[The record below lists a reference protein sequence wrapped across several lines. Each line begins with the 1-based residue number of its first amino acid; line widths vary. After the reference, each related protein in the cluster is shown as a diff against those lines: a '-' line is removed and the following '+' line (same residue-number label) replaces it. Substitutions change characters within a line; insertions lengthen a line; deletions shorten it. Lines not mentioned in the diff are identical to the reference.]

1 VDCIKIAGVKLKH
14 PNDQFV
20 NTMTL
25 AAASSSIGVELTG
38 IGLHSGHQTTVKIYA
53 APAGTGRVFVRT
65 DLTDSPMIP
74 AVIESVH
81 TTTLSTELQSDKAS
95 IRTVEHLL
103 ASLTAL
109 GVQDAR
115 IEIDGLE
122 VPLLDGSAKLWVEA
136 IQNAGLAGEIAIGTP
151 VTEAIWIHQGDQF
164 VAAVPSPEL
173 RFTYGIDFDLKPI
186 GNQWFSWQPN
196 KESFADAVAPAR
208 TFGLA
213 HQIEQLRQAG
223 LIKGGS
229 LENAL
234 VCDQD
239 RWINPPLRF
248 ADEPVRHKMLDLIG
262 DLSLLGTLPR
272 AHFIAYKASHDL
284 HTKLAQQLRDAG
296 F

>member
-1 VDCIKIAGVKLKH
+1 
-14 PNDQFV
+14 
-20 NTMTL
+20 MTL
-25 AAASSSIGVELTG
+25 ATSSSSNKVIELTG
-38 IGLHSGHQTTVKIYA
+38 IGLHSGTHTTVKIHP
-53 APAGTGRVFVRT
+53 APVGSGRVFVRT
-65 DLTDSPMIP
+65 DLPGNPEIL
-74 AVIESVH
+74 ALIESVH
-81 TTTLSTELQSDKAS
+81 TTTLSTELRSPVVQAELSGTAS

-136 IQNAGLAGEIAIGTP
+136 IQVAGLGGEMAIGAP

-164 VAAVPSPEL
+164 VAAVPAPEL

-186 GNQWFSWQPN
+186 GNQWFSWQPGS
-196 KESFADAVAPAR
+196 KSFQESFAEAIAPAR

-213 HQIEQLRQAG
+213 HQIEQLQQAG

-229 LENAL
+229 LDNAL

-239 RWINPPLRF
+239 KWINPPLRF
-248 ADEPVRHKMLDLIG
+248 ENEPVRHKMLDLIG

-284 HTKLAQQLRDAG
+284 HTKLARQLRSAG

>member
-1 VDCIKIAGVKLKH
+1 
-14 PNDQFV
+14 
-20 NTMTL
+20 MTP
-25 AAASSSIGVELTG
+25 AASFSSAIAEISG

-53 APAGTGRVFVRT
+53 APVGTGRFFVRT
-65 DLTDSPMIP
+65 DLTGSPVVP
-74 AVIESVH
+74 ALIESVH
-81 TTTLSTELQSDKAS
+81 TTTLSTELQSGTAS

-136 IQNAGLAGEIAIGTP
+136 IQNAGLTGEMAIGKP

-196 KESFADAVAPAR
+196 KESFVDAVAPAR

-213 HQIEQLRQAG
+213 HQIEQLQQAG

-229 LENAL
+229 LDNAL

-284 HTKLAQQLRDAG
+284 HTQLAQQLRSAG

>member
-1 VDCIKIAGVKLKH
+1 VDCSKIAGVKLKH

-25 AAASSSIGVELTG
+25 AASSSSTSVELTG
-38 IGLHSGHQTTVKIYA
+38 IGLHSGHQTTVKIHS

-65 DLTDSPMIP
+65 DLTDSPEIP
-74 AVIESVH
+74 AVVESVH
-81 TTTLSTELQSDKAS
+81 TTTLSTELQSGTAS

-136 IQNAGLAGEIAIGTP
+136 IQNAGMAREMSIGEP
-151 VTEAIWIHQGDQF
+151 VIEAIWIHQGDQF
-164 VAAVPSPEL
+164 VAAIPSPEL

-186 GNQWFSWQPN
+186 GNQWFSWQPS

-213 HQIEQLRQAG
+213 HQIEQLQQAG

-284 HTKLAQQLRDAG
+284 HTKLAQQLRSAG

>member
-1 VDCIKIAGVKLKH
+1 
-14 PNDQFV
+14 
-20 NTMTL
+20 MTP
-25 AAASSSIGVELTG
+25 AASFSSTQVEISG

-53 APAGTGRVFVRT
+53 ASAGSGRFFVRT
-65 DLTDSPMIP
+65 DLADSPVIP
-74 AVIESVH
+74 ASIESVH
-81 TTTLSTELQSDKAS
+81 TTTLSTELRLGVAS

-109 GVQDAR
+109 GVSDAR
-115 IEIDGLE
+115 IEIDGSE

-136 IQNAGLAGEIAIGTP
+136 IQNAGMVGEMTIGEP
-151 VTEAIWIHQGDQF
+151 VTAAIWIHQGDQF

-196 KESFADAVAPAR
+196 KESFIDAIAPAR

-213 HQIEQLRQAG
+213 HQIEQLQQAG

-239 RWINPPLRF
+239 RWVNPPLRF

-284 HTKLAQQLRDAG
+284 HTKLAQQLRSAG

>member
-1 VDCIKIAGVKLKH
+1 
-14 PNDQFV
+14 
-20 NTMTL
+20 MTL
-25 AAASSSIGVELTG
+25 AASPSSTSVELTG
-38 IGLHSGHQTTVKIYA
+38 IGLHSGHQTTVKIYP
-53 APAGTGRVFVRT
+53 APAGTGRFFVRT
-65 DLTDSPMIP
+65 DLINAPIIP
-74 AVIESVH
+74 ALIESVH
-81 TTTLSTELQSDKAS
+81 TTTLSTELQVGAAS

-136 IQNAGLAGEIAIGTP
+136 IQAAGLGGKMSIGEP
-151 VTEAIWIHQGDQF
+151 VTTAIWIYQGDQF

-186 GNQWFSWQPN
+186 GNQWFSWQPDQ
-196 KESFADAVAPAR
+196 ESFVDAVAPAR

-213 HQIEQLRQAG
+213 HQIKQLQQAG

-284 HTKLAQQLRDAG
+284 HTKLAQQLRASG

>member
-1 VDCIKIAGVKLKH
+1 M
-14 PNDQFV
+14 N
-20 NTMTL
+20 L
-25 AAASSSIGVELTG
+25 ATSASSSKVIELTG
-38 IGLHSGHQTTVKIYA
+38 IGLHSGTHTTVKIHP
-53 APAGTGRVFVRT
+53 APAGSGRVFVRT
-65 DLTDSPMIP
+65 DLPENPTIP
-74 AVIESVH
+74 ASVEAVH
-81 TTTLSTELQSDKAS
+81 TTTLSTELRSGTAS

-136 IQNAGLAGEIAIGTP
+136 IQAAGLAGEMAIGAP

-164 VAAVPSPEL
+164 VAAVPAPEL

-186 GNQWFSWQPN
+186 GNQWFSWQPG
-196 KESFADAVAPAR
+196 KESFAEVIAPAR

-213 HQIEQLRQAG
+213 HQIEQLQQAG

-239 RWINPPLRF
+239 KWINPPLRF
-248 ADEPVRHKMLDLIG
+248 ENEPVRHKMLDLIG

-284 HTKLAQQLRDAG
+284 HTKLAQQLRSAG

>member
-1 VDCIKIAGVKLKH
+1 
-14 PNDQFV
+14 
-20 NTMTL
+20 MTST
-25 AAASSSIGVELTG
+25 ASSTIEITG
-38 IGLHSGHQTTVKIYA
+38 IGLHSGVHANVKISA
-53 APAGTGRVFVRT
+53 APMGTGRVFVRT
-65 DLTDSPMIP
+65 DLAGQPEIP
-74 AVIESVH
+74 ALIESVH
-81 TTTLSTELQSDKAS
+81 TTTLSTELRSGDAS

-103 ASLTAL
+103 ASLNAL
-109 GVQDAR
+109 GVNDAR
-115 IEIDGLE
+115 IEIDGAE

-136 IQNAGLAGEIAIGTP
+136 IQSAGLEGAMVIGKP
-151 VTEAIWIHQGDQF
+151 VTEAIWLHQGDQF
-164 VAAVPSPEL
+164 VAAIPSPEL

-186 GNQWFSWQPN
+186 GNQWYSWQPGLE
-196 KESFADAVAPAR
+196 KFMDVVAPAR

-213 HQIEQLRQAG
+213 YQIEQLQQAG

-239 RWINPPLRF
+239 KWINPPLRF

-262 DLSLLGTLPR
+262 DLSLLGTLPQ

-284 HTKLAQQLRDAG
+284 HTKLAQKLRDAG

>member
-1 VDCIKIAGVKLKH
+1 MN
-14 PNDQFV
+14 P
-20 NTMTL
+20 
-25 AAASSSIGVELTG
+25 ASSSLNSSSSNSLPAAITEVIELTG
-38 IGLHSGHQTTVKIYA
+38 IGLHSGQHTTVKIYPTA
-53 APAGTGRVFVRT
+53 VGTGRVFVRT
-65 DLTDSPMIP
+65 DLPDEPEIP
-74 AVIESVH
+74 ALVESVH
-81 TTTLSTELQSDKAS
+81 TTTLSTELQVGKAS

-109 GVQDAR
+109 GVDNAR
-115 IEIDGLE
+115 IEIDGAE

-136 IQNAGLAGEIAIGTP
+136 IQAAGLGGVMSIGEPIT
-151 VTEAIWIHQGDQF
+151 TAIWLHQGDQF
-164 VAAVPSPEL
+164 VAAIPSPEL

-186 GNQWFSWQPN
+186 GNQWFSWQPDQ
-196 KESFADAVAPAR
+196 ESFATAVAPAR

-213 HQIEQLRQAG
+213 HQIEQLQQAG

-234 VCDQD
+234 VCDQE

-262 DLSLLGTLPR
+262 DLSLLGKLPR

-284 HTKLAQQLRDAG
+284 HTKLAQQLRATG

>member
-1 VDCIKIAGVKLKH
+1 
-14 PNDQFV
+14 
-20 NTMTL
+20 
-25 AAASSSIGVELTG
+25 
-38 IGLHSGHQTTVKIYA
+38 
-53 APAGTGRVFVRT
+53 
-65 DLTDSPMIP
+65 
-74 AVIESVH
+74 
-81 TTTLSTELQSDKAS
+81 
-95 IRTVEHLL
+95 
-103 ASLTAL
+103 
-109 GVQDAR
+109 
-115 IEIDGLE
+115 
-122 VPLLDGSAKLWVEA
+122 
-136 IQNAGLAGEIAIGTP
+136 
-151 VTEAIWIHQGDQF
+151 
-164 VAAVPSPEL
+164 
-173 RFTYGIDFDLKPI
+173 
-186 GNQWFSWQPN
+186 
-196 KESFADAVAPAR
+196 
-208 TFGLA
+208 LA

>member
-1 VDCIKIAGVKLKH
+1 
-14 PNDQFV
+14 
-20 NTMTL
+20 MTP
-25 AAASSSIGVELTG
+25 ATSSSNKVIELTG
-38 IGLHSGHQTTVKIYA
+38 IGLHSGTHTTVKIHP
-53 APAGTGRVFVRT
+53 APVGSGRVFVRT
-65 DLTDSPMIP
+65 DLPGNPEIL
-74 AVIESVH
+74 ALIESVH
-81 TTTLSTELQSDKAS
+81 TTTLSTELRSPMVQAELSGTAS

-109 GVQDAR
+109 GVQDAK

-122 VPLLDGSAKLWVEA
+122 VPLLDGSAKLWVDA
-136 IQNAGLAGEIAIGTP
+136 IQAAGLGGEMAIGAP

-164 VAAVPSPEL
+164 VAAVPAPDL

-186 GNQWFSWQPN
+186 GNQWFSWQPGQ
-196 KESFADAVAPAR
+196 ESFAEAIAPAR

-213 HQIEQLRQAG
+213 HQIEQLQQAG

-229 LENAL
+229 LDNAL

-239 RWINPPLRF
+239 KWINPPLRF
-248 ADEPVRHKMLDLIG
+248 ENEPVRHKMLDLIG

-284 HTKLAQQLRDAG
+284 HTKLAQKLRSVG